1 MMLGTRMAATDLSLV
16 SNHSR
21 DVERIINIVC
31 ARMITTQELRAGVA
45 FACAAQNAALRSAM
59 QFSADED
66 FAKELDVQDPLRS
79 FRERFHLPSGKNGKP
94 LIYFAGNSLGL
105 MPKSAKEI
113 VEQELHDWATLG
125 VAAHLEGKTPWYSY
139 HETLRDPAARL
150 VGAKTNEVICMNS
163 LTVNLHLMMATFYR
177 PTKSRFK
184 ILMEDPAFPSDTY
197 AIKTQIVHHGLNPK
211 DALMLASPRKGELT
225 AQTEDVLDLINKHAK
240 ELAVVLIGGVNF
252 FTGQLFDIPTIT
264 AAAQKHGI
272 TVGVDLAHAI
282 GNVPLSLHDWN
293 VDFAVW
299 CSYKY
304 LNAGPGAVAGAF
316 VHERHAT
323 NTDLPRLAGWFG
335 NDPNTRFRMQLEP
348 EFIPVPSADGW
359 QVSNPPIL
367 AMAPLRA
374 SLAIFDEA
382 GGMKSLREKSIRLT
396 NYLQFLLE
404 SGLDGQVKKALT
416 IITPRKEN
424 ERGCQLSILVHE
436 HGKEVFGKLEAA
448 GVTCDFREPN
458 VIRVAPTPLYN
469 TFHEVWRFTHILADR
484 Q

>member
-1 MMLGTRMAATDLSLV
+1 
-16 SNHSR
+16 
-21 DVERIINIVC
+21 
-31 ARMITTQELRAGVA
+31 
-45 FACAAQNAALRSAM
+45 
-59 QFSADED
+59 
-66 FAKELDVQDPLRS
+66 
-79 FRERFHLPSGKNGKP
+79 
-94 LIYFAGNSLGL
+94 
-105 MPKSAKEI
+105 MPKPAKQI
-113 VEQELHDWATLG
+113 VGQELHDWATLG

-139 HETLRDPAARL
+139 HETLREPAARL
-150 VGAKTNEVICMNS
+150 VGAKPNEVICMNS

-197 AIKTQIVHHGLNPK
+197 AIKTQIVHHGLDPK
-211 DALMLASPRKGELT
+211 EALILARPHSGEFT
-225 AQTEDVLDLINKHAK
+225 VRTEEILDLMEKHAD

-264 AAAQKHGI
+264 AAARKHGI

-323 NTDLPRLAGWFG
+323 NTKLARLAGWFG
-335 NDPNTRFRMQLEP
+335 NDPNTRFRMHLEP

-359 QVSNPPIL
+359 QISNPPIL
-367 AMAPLRA
+367 SMAPLRA
-374 SLAIFDEA
+374 SLAIFEEG
-382 GGMKSLREKSIRLT
+382 GGMDSLRQKSIKLT

-404 SGLDGQVKKALT
+404 SGPDRRLKKEYT
-416 IITPRKEN
+416 VITPRDEN
-424 ERGCQLSILVHE
+424 ERGCQLSILVDE

-469 TFHEVWRFTHILADR
+469 TFHEVWRFTKILT
-484 Q
+484 QQ

>member
-1 MMLGTRMAATDLSLV
+1 
-16 SNHSR
+16 
-21 DVERIINIVC
+21 
-31 ARMITTQELRAGVA
+31 MITTAEILCAESIASPSPTSDCARG
-45 FACAAQNAALRSAM
+45 ACAAQNAALTSGM

-66 FAKELDVQDPLRS
+66 FAKQLDVQDPLRS
-79 FRERFHLPSGKNGKP
+79 FPERFHLPLGKNGKP

-105 MPKSAKEI
+105 MPKSAKQI

-139 HETLRDPAARL
+139 HETVREPAARL
-150 VGAKTNEVICMNS
+150 VGARPNEVICMNS

-197 AIKTQIVHHGLNPK
+197 AIKTQIVHHELNPK
-211 DALMLASPRKGELT
+211 DSLLLASPRHDEFT
-225 AQTEDVLDLINKHAK
+225 VRTEDVLDLIEKHNDT
-240 ELAVVLIGGVNF
+240 LAIVLLGGVNF

-264 AAAQKHGI
+264 AAARKHGI
-272 TVGVDLAHAI
+272 PVGIDLAHAV

-316 VHERHAT
+316 VHERHAA

-335 NDPNTRFRMQLEP
+335 NDPNTRFRMHLEP

-382 GGMKSLREKSIRLT
+382 GGMEPLREKSIRLT
-396 NYLQFLLE
+396 SYLQFLLE
-404 SGLDGQVKKALT
+404 SETDGRSKQRYTV
-416 IITPRKEN
+416 ITPREINK
-424 ERGCQLSILVHE
+424 RGCQLSIQAHE
-436 HGKEVFGKLEAA
+436 HPKDLFNKLESS
-448 GVTCDFREPN
+448 GVICDFREPN

-469 TFHEVWRFTHILADR
+469 TFHEVWRFAEILTP
-484 Q
+484 

>member
-1 MMLGTRMAATDLSLV
+1 M
-16 SNHSR
+16 H
-21 DVERIINIVC
+21 
-31 ARMITTQELRAGVA
+31 
-45 FACAAQNAALRSAM
+45 
-59 QFSADED
+59 FSADED
-66 FAKELDVQDPLRS
+66 FAKQLDAGDALRA
-79 FRERFHLPSGKNGKP
+79 FRERFHLPLGKNGKP

-105 MPKSAKEI
+105 MPKSAKQI

-139 HETLRDPAARL
+139 HETLREPTARL
-150 VGAKTNEVICMNS
+150 VGAKPNEVICMNS
-163 LTVNLHLMMATFYR
+163 LTVNLHLMMVTFYR

-197 AIKTQIVHHGLNPK
+197 AIKTQIVHHGLSPK
-211 DALMLASPRKGELT
+211 EVLILASPRKGELT
-225 AQTEDVLDLINKHAK
+225 VQTEDVLDLMEKHAA

-272 TVGVDLAHAI
+272 TVGVDLAHSI
-282 GNVPLSLHDWN
+282 GNVPLLLHDWN

-316 VHERHAT
+316 VHRRHAT

-335 NDPNTRFRMQLEP
+335 NDPNTRFRMHLEP

-359 QVSNPPIL
+359 QISNPPIL

-382 GGMKSLREKSIRLT
+382 GGMEQLREKSIRLT
-396 NYLQFLLE
+396 SYLQFLLE
-404 SGLDGQVKKALT
+404 SDPNGRSEKRFTV
-416 IITPRKEN
+416 ITPRKEN

-469 TFHEVWRFTHILADR
+469 TFHEVWRFAKILAH